1 MNFFIKKKEFKSGLK
16 LVYQQNPLA
25 HKSIFQVYVNVGSLI
40 EDKKSLGI
48 CHLVEH
54 LMFKSTKT
62 KTTEEISV
70 ELEKCGANINAYT
83 TFDSTCFHYIS
94 SHKNFKKCMEIF
106 ADMILNKNISEEE
119 FKKEKE
125 VVIQEYYMY
134 QDQPDAVNI
143 SNYFEKFYKWKDII
157 GEVDVLKEI
166 TLDDVNN
173 FIQQNYILN
182 NMTIS
187 IISNKPYLY
196 IKNLVKDLFNAD
208 NKHWNVNAVINSV
221 CKSYTDN
228 KWNSLKLSPV
238 VYSNKTIK
246 INKDT
251 AQVQIMTGYPV
262 KVNNI
267 MELDYINFL
276 LSKGLSSVI
285 YRHLREKKGL
295 FYGCSVTADY
305 FFNDVV
311 NAKYGTGLSI
321 ISSTDLPNVNKYMT
335 SLKKVMKELKTIIN
349 DDDVERVNN
358 QIVDLKYSLFGNAT
372 YNAFYFNDK
381 NVPSYARS
389 IKKLGKLKLDDVRT
403 LLDFWFNSFDNLKPN
418 TMMLGNFDKKN

>member
-1 MNFFIKKKEFKSGLK
+1 MSFLLRKKEFKSGLK

-83 TFDSTCFHYIS
+83 TFDTTCFHYIS

-119 FKKEKE
+119 FEKEKE

-143 SNYFEKFYKWKDII
+143 SNYYERFYKWKDII

-166 TLDDVNN
+166 TLEDVNN

-196 IKNLVKDLFNAD
+196 IKKLVKDLFNAD
-208 NKHWNVNAVINSV
+208 YKHWNVTAVINDIN
-221 CKSYTDN
+221 KDYATN
-228 KWNSLKLSPV
+228 KWDSLKLSPV
-238 VYSNKTIK
+238 NYANKTVK
-246 INKDT
+246 IEKET
-251 AQVQIMTGYPV
+251 AQVQIMTGYPL
-262 KVNNI
+262 KVDNI

-276 LSKGLSSVI
+276 LSKGLSSI
-285 YRHLREKKGL
+285 LYRHLREKKGL
-295 FYGCSVTADY
+295 FYGCSVVADY
-305 FFNDVV
+305 FFNVTV
-311 NAKYGTGLSI
+311 NNKYGTGLNI
-321 ISSTDLPNVNKYMT
+321 ISSTDTLNVNKYIT
-335 SLKKVMKELKTIIN
+335 SLKKLMKELKTVIN
-349 DDDVERVNN
+349 EDDVERVNN

-372 YNAFYFNDK
+372 YNAFYFSKK
-381 NVPSYARS
+381 NVPTYANI
-389 IKKLGKLKLDDVRT
+389 IKKLGKLKLEDVRT
-403 LLDFWFNSFDNLKPN
+403 LLDSWFNNFDNLKAN
-418 TMMLGNFDKKN
+418 TMMLGNFNKK